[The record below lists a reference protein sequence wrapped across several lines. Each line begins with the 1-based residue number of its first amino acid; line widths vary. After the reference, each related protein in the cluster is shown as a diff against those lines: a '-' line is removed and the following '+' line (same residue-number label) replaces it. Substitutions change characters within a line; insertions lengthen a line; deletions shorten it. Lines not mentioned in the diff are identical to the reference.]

1 MGHNNTL
8 LRLCRLFASFLPV
21 ILTICLF
28 TQAVAA
34 QTTASREPATAWS
47 EYLKQHP
54 RLLPE
59 ITDLFTRVQHDVQ
72 LPAAR
77 NRSTLLPALPE
88 STQFYVALPNYGD
101 AAHQLLT
108 IFREQL
114 KVSPA
119 LREWWQHGELGKSAP
134 EIEDSLDKF
143 YLLSQFLG
151 NEIVISGAAG
161 TPDFN
166 SVFAMAEVRKP
177 GLKEFLQLASKDPTT
192 KSLPGL
198 RILDPRE
205 LPVAKDQTTANGLVV
220 LVRPDFVVAGT
231 SVETLRHLNGLIDS
245 KNAQFA
251 GTPFGQRL
259 AQSYG
264 SGPEI
269 LAAADLQKLLS
280 RLSAGPAQNRETL
293 DRSGFGDAKYLV
305 WEHKSVPGQPASQ
318 TELSFNGPRHGV
330 ASWLASPAPLNSLDF
345 VSPRA
350 IMSATIVLKNLAE
363 IFDDIKQLSA
373 TANPNAFASLDQME
387 QAMNISLKNDLLKH
401 LDGEITLEVD
411 SIDPPDPVWKAILR
425 VNDPEGL
432 QRTFDKLLMTAPVKA
447 GQFEEGGVNYHTLR
461 IPSPQKTVDVVYAF
475 VDGYMVIA
483 SSHGTA
489 TEAIRMHKTG
499 DSLGRSAS
507 FRAALPPGHS
517 AEASGLLYQDPVA
530 MTALKLRQLS
540 PDMAPLFS
548 QFTTNSSPAIVAAY
562 AGPSA
567 IRSVSSSAGMD
578 AGMAMVVA
586 AIAIPNLL
594 RAKGAANESAAVGT
608 IRMLDT
614 AQTTYSASYPEK
626 GFARDFATL
635 GPDPHG
641 PGHES
646 SLHAGLIDGALGN
659 STCAVGAWCTRSGFR
674 FMLKAVCLQ
683 ETCMN
688 FVVVGTPV
696 ESSQGTRSFC
706 STSDGVVRF
715 KVGPTLTQ
723 PISVS
728 QCRTWQPLR

>member
-1 MGHNNTL
+1 MGQNNTL
-8 LRLCRLFASFLPV
+8 LRLGRRLGSYLPV
-21 ILTICLF
+21 VLTICLL

-34 QTTASREPATAWS
+34 QAAAPGQPATAWS

-59 ITDLFTRVQHDVQ
+59 ITELFTRLQHDVQ
-72 LPAAR
+72 LPPAR
-77 NRSTLLPALPE
+77 NQSTLLPALPE

-114 KVSPA
+114 KASPA

-134 EIEDSLDKF
+134 QIEDSLDKV
-143 YLLSQFLG
+143 YQLSQFLG

-166 SVFAMAEVRKP
+166 SVLAIAEVRKP
-177 GLKEFLQLASKDPTT
+177 GLKEFLQLASKDPAT

-205 LPVAKDQTTANGLVV
+205 LAVAKDQATANGLVV
-220 LVRPDFVVAGT
+220 LVRPDFVVAGA
-231 SVETLRHLNGLIDS
+231 SVETLRHLNALLDG

-259 AQSYG
+259 SQSYR
-264 SGPEI
+264 SGAEV

-280 RLSAGPAQNRETL
+280 RLSAGPVQNRETL

-318 TELSFNGPRHGV
+318 TELSFSGPRHGV
-330 ASWLASPAPLNSLDF
+330 ASWLASPARLHSLDF
-345 VSPRA
+345 VSPHA

-363 IFDDIKQLSA
+363 IFDDIKQLSS

-387 QAMNISLKNDLLKH
+387 QAMNISPKNDVLKH

-432 QRTFDKLLMTAPVKA
+432 QRTFDKLLMTAPVKS

-483 SSHGTA
+483 SSPSTA
-489 TEAIRMHKTG
+489 TEAIRMRTTG
-499 DSLGRSAS
+499 DSLGKSAG

-540 PDMAPLFS
+540 PDMASLFS
-548 QFTTNSSPAIVAAY
+548 QFTTNSSPAVVAAY
-562 AGPSA
+562 GEPSA

-586 AIAIPNLL
+586 AVAIPNLL
-594 RAKGAANESAAVGT
+594 RAKGAANNSAAVGT

-614 AQTTYSASYPEK
+614 AQAAYSATYPEK

-635 GPDPHG
+635 GPDPRG

-646 SLHAGLIDGALGN
+646 SLHAGLIDEALGN
-659 STCAVGAWCTRSGFR
+659 STCTVGAWCTRSGFR

-688 FVVVGTPV
+688 FAVAGTPV
-696 ESSQGTRSFC
+696 ESSQGNRSFC

-715 KVGPTLTQ
+715 RVGPTLTQ
-723 PISVS
+723 AISVS